1 MTNLISKDYI
11 EREYA
16 QAIREYECAK
26 NEDEQWEARKTMS
39 RLEGIALQE
48 FGFDYSDSDKLEKL
62 KEKIKR

>member
-11 EREYA
+11 EREYT

-39 RLEGIALQE
+39 RLEGIASQE
-48 FGFDYSDSDKLEKL
+48 FGFDYSDKLEKL

>member
-39 RLEGIALQE
+39 WLEGIALQE
-48 FGFDYSDSDKLEKL
+48 FGFDYSDKLEKL